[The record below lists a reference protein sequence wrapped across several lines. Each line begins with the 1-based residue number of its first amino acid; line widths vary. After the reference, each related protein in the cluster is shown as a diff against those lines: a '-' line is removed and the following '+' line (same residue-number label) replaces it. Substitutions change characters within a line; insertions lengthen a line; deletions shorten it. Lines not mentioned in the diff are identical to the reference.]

1 MLGPLLLPGYILAL
15 DMAFTPEL
23 RAPQTVNSSY
33 PLYMLMHWLD
43 LLLPADWIQKLLLF
57 TILLL
62 AGWGMHRLVAG
73 LEKPRLPSAALYM
86 AGLLYM
92 VNPFTY
98 DRLMTGQFAVL
109 FGYALL
115 PWCLAALLALVAKP
129 GRRSALL
136 AATWAVALGI
146 VSIHSLGPLLV
157 IGGLALAVHAR
168 RKRVL
173 AYVAMAAGI
182 WLVASSYWLV
192 PALLGNSPT
201 AQTVSSFA
209 ASDRA
214 AFATIGDGV
223 VEQLGNVLALQG
235 FWAEDR
241 GLFKLPQQ
249 VVPGWPLLMVG
260 LLALV
265 AIGGVA
271 LWRRQRG
278 LLVIFSGCIAIGAVL
293 ASGIGGGWLAQHIPF
308 YAGYREPQK
317 FVMLVALGYAV
328 LVAYGLQAV
337 LRRSK
342 VVGLVLLAL
351 PLLLTPTMLWGTNGQ
366 LRSVDYPAGWY
377 AANQR
382 LNSDS
387 SDFQTLFLPWHLY
400 IEADFADGRT
410 IATPAPNFFDKPVIV
425 SDDPGLS
432 GVALSRSTPAK
443 RQINQLLDTAPRSDR
458 QLGEALAKLDVKY
471 ILVAETSDYTR
482 YGYLARQSNLTLV
495 GDYEG
500 MKLYRNQAYPVQ

>member
-1 MLGPLLLPGYILAL
+1 MAL

-43 LLLPADWIQKLLLF
+43 LLLPADLIQKLLLF
-57 TILLL
+57 SILLL

-73 LEKPRLPSAALYM
+73 LEKPRLPSTALYM

-98 DRLMTGQFAVL
+98 DRLMTGQFAVI

-115 PWCLAALLALVAKP
+115 PWCLAALLALVTKP
-129 GRRSALL
+129 GKQSALV
-136 AATWAVALGI
+136 AAAWAVALGI

-157 IGGLALAVHAR
+157 IGVLILVVHLR
-168 RKRVL
+168 QKRQL

-192 PALLGNSPT
+192 AALLGNSPT
-201 AQTVSSFA
+201 AQTVSSFS

-214 AFATIGDGV
+214 AFATIGDGA

-241 GLFKLPQQ
+241 GLFRLPQEP
-249 VVPGWPLLMVG
+249 VPGWPLLMVG
-260 LLALV
+260 LLVLV

-271 LWRRQRG
+271 LWRRQRR
-278 LLVIFSGCIAIGAVL
+278 LLVIFVGCIAIGALL
-293 ASGIGGGWLAQHIPF
+293 AAGIGSGWLARHIPF

-317 FVMLVALGYAV
+317 FAMLVALGYAV
-328 LVAYGLQAV
+328 LAAYGLQAV

-342 VVGLVLLAL
+342 LVGLTVLAL
-351 PLLLTPTMLWGTNGQ
+351 PLLLTPTMLWGTNSQ
-366 LRSVDYPAGWY
+366 LRAVDYPAGWY
-377 AANQR
+377 TANQR
-382 LNSDS
+382 LNADTSG
-387 SDFQTLFLPWHLY
+387 FQTLFLPWHLY
-400 IEADFADGRT
+400 LEADFANGRT

-425 SDDPGLS
+425 SDDPELD
-432 GVALSRSTPAK
+432 GVAKAKSTPAK
-443 RQINQLLDTAPRSDR
+443 RQINQLLGNAPRSDS
-458 QLGEALAKLDVKY
+458 QLGDSLAQLGVKY

-500 MKLYRNQAYPVQ
+500 MKLYRNQAFPVQ